1 MISDSP
7 TAAVF
12 QVLIVAFWA
21 QATPLG
27 DALGAPQRVR
37 RSFVIDYENNRYLKD
52 GEPIQI
58 VSGSIHSFRSLPQ
71 QWDDRLS
78 TMKAAGL
85 NAIQTYVEWSSHE
98 PEEGRFNFQGQQDI
112 VRFLRL
118 AQKHDLLVLL
128 RPGPY
133 IDSERDMGGLPYW
146 LLSANRSIG
155 YIAYVH
161 RYFDKLLPLIQPLL
175 YANGGPVIAV
185 QVENEYGSYAACDYV
200 YTAYLRDIMRHYLG
214 DDVILYTTDGD
225 TDGYLKCGKLDG
237 AYTTVD
243 FGTGVTIE
251 ASRFSDF
258 RVVVQATTLAERS
271 LCSGGHQERGPLV
284 NSEYY
289 TGWMDHW
296 AEPHSVV
303 STSAFVSHLD
313 KMLGMNA
320 SVNMYVFHGGT
331 SFGYKSGSNV
341 DDHFHPIPT
350 SYDFDAPITEAGDPT
365 DKFYAIRKTIAKYV
379 PLPPGPIPKPKR
391 KMSLGPFKLIRLFGL
406 SELRE
411 MLSGDTK
418 TSERPLTFEEIRQSR
433 ALVLYDTFVSFLPR
447 DPGRLSVPGLRDRG
461 YVYVND
467 LYQGVI
473 SRMDNVFDIMVSI
486 RKGQRLSLLVES
498 QGRNAYGD
506 LNDAKGLVS
515 DVTLSGIVLTHW
527 NVTPIDERK
536 VLPGKSVTI
545 PQKTRCTP
553 GFAAYEARFPL
564 KASSPLDTFLRLDHW
579 KKGAAFLNGF
589 NLGRYWTPM
598 GPQKTL
604 YVPSVLFKTENVLNV
619 VELEQAP
626 CSDYATAEF
635 VDTPELNATVPL
647 SASAALR
654 KRGK

>member
-1 MISDSP
+1 MIGDAP
-7 TAAVF
+7 AAVF
-12 QVLIVAFWA
+12 KVLAVVFWA
-21 QATPLG
+21 QATLLEGP
-27 DALGAPQRVR
+27 AGAPQKGQ

-52 GEPIQI
+52 GVPIQI

-71 QWDDRLS
+71 QWDDRLA
-78 TMKAAGL
+78 TMRAAGL

-98 PEEGRFNFQGQQDI
+98 PEEGQFNFEGQQDI

-146 LLSANRSIG
+146 LLSTNRSIG
-155 YIAYVH
+155 LRTSDPHYIAYVH
-161 RYFDKLLPLIQPLL
+161 RYISQLLPLIQPLL
-175 YANGGPVIAV
+175 YVNGGPVIAI

-200 YTAYLRDIMRHYLG
+200 YTAYLRGMIRLYLG
-214 DDVILYTTDGD
+214 NDVVLYTTDGD
-225 TDGYLKCGKLDG
+225 ADGYLKCGKLDG

-243 FGTGVTIE
+243 FGTG
-251 ASRFSDF
+251 SDIGKAF
-258 RVVVQATTLAERS
+258 AVQRR
-271 LCSGGHQERGPLV
+271 HQERGPLV

-303 STSAFVSHLD
+303 STSAFVSQLD
-313 KMLGMNA
+313 KMLSMNA

-331 SFGYKSGSNV
+331 SFGYKSGANV

-350 SYDFDAPITEAGDPT
+350 SYDFDAPITEAGDTT
-365 DKFYAIRKTIAKYV
+365 DKYHAIRKTIAKYL
-379 PLPPGPIPKPKR
+379 PLPPGPVPKPKP
-391 KMSLGPFKLIRLFGL
+391 KMALGPFKLRRLFGL

-411 MLSGDTK
+411 MLSRATI
-418 TSERPLTFEEIRQSR
+418 TSERPLTFEEIRQSQ

-447 DPGRLSVPGLRDRG
+447 NPGALRVPGLRDRG
-461 YVYVND
+461 YIYVDD

-473 SRMDNVFDIMVSI
+473 SRMDNVFDIMVSVT
-486 RKGQRLSLLVES
+486 KGQRLSLLVES

-506 LNDAKGLVS
+506 LNDAKGIIS

-527 NVTPIDERK
+527 NITPIDERK
-536 VLPGKSVTI
+536 SLSGNLAVISQRNRHICGTG
-545 PQKTRCTP
+545 
-553 GFAAYEARFPL
+553 GFGAYEARFPL
-564 KASSPLDTFLRLDHW
+564 TLPSPLDTFLRLDNW

-604 YVPSVLFKTENVLNV
+604 YVPYVLFKSENILNII
-619 VELEQAP
+619 ELEQAP
-626 CSDYATAEF
+626 CVDQSTAEF

-647 SASAALR
+647 RAHAEFR

>member
-1 MISDSP
+1 MTSDSP
-7 TAAVF
+7 MGFVF
-12 QVLIVAFWA
+12 KLLIIASWA
-21 QATPLG
+21 QATPLR
-27 DALGAPQRVR
+27 DALGAPQRVG
-37 RSFVIDYENNRYLKD
+37 RSFVIDYKNNRYLKD
-52 GEPIQI
+52 GKPIQI
-58 VSGSIHSFRSLPQ
+58 VSGSINSFRSLPQ

-78 TMKAAGL
+78 TMRAAGL

-98 PEEGRFNFQGQQDI
+98 PEEGVFNFQGQQDI

-146 LLSANRSIG
+146 LLSADRSIG
-155 YIAYVH
+155 LRTSDPRYLDYVH
-161 RYFDKLLPLIQPLL
+161 RYFSKLLPLIHPLL

-214 DDVILYTTDGD
+214 DDVIFYTTDGD
-225 TDGYLKCGKLDG
+225 NDEILKCGKLDG

-243 FGTGVTIE
+243 FDTG
-251 ASRFSDF
+251 SDVGKAF
-258 RVVVQATTLAERS
+258 AVQRR
-271 LCSGGHQERGPLV
+271 HQERGPLV

-289 TGWMDHW
+289 TGWLDYW
-296 AEPHSVV
+296 AERHSVE
-303 STSAFVSHLD
+303 STSVFVSQLD
-313 KMLGMNA
+313 KMLNMNA

-331 SFGYKSGSNV
+331 SFGYKSGSNLH
-341 DDHFHPIPT
+341 DHFHPIIT
-350 SYDFDAPITEAGDPT
+350 SYDFDAPISEAGDPT
-365 DKFYAIRKTIAKYV
+365 DKFYAIRKTIAKYL
-379 PLPPGPIPKPKR
+379 PLPPGPVPKPRR
-391 KMSLGPFKLIRLFGL
+391 KMSLGPFKLKRLFGL

-411 MLSGDTK
+411 MISGDTK
-418 TSERPLTFEEIRQSR
+418 TSEHPVTFEEIRQSQ
-433 ALVLYDTFVSFLPR
+433 ALVLYDTFLSFLPR

-467 LYQGVI
+467 RYQGVI

-486 RKGQRLSLLVES
+486 SKDQRLSLLVES

-506 LNDAKGLVS
+506 LNDAKGIVS
-515 DVTLSGIVLTHW
+515 NVTFSGIELTHW
-527 NVTPIDERK
+527 NVTSIDERK
-536 VLPGKSVTI
+536 VLPGKFATM
-545 PQKTRCTP
+545 PQETHCPP

-564 KASSPLDTFLRLDHW
+564 KVSPPLDTFLRLDHW

-604 YVPSVLFKTENVLNV
+604 YVPFVLFETENVLNV
-619 VELEQAP
+619 IELEQAP
-626 CSDYATAEF
+626 CSDYSTAEF

-647 SASAALR
+647 FARAALQKSR
-654 KRGK
+654 E

>member
-1 MISDSP
+1 MIGDAP
-7 TAAVF
+7 AAVF
-12 QVLIVAFWA
+12 KVLAVVFWA
-21 QATPLG
+21 QATLLEGP
-27 DALGAPQRVR
+27 AGAPQKGQ

-52 GEPIQI
+52 GVPIQI

-71 QWDDRLS
+71 QWDDRLA
-78 TMKAAGL
+78 TMRAAGL

-98 PEEGRFNFQGQQDI
+98 PEEGQFNFEGQQDI

-146 LLSANRSIG
+146 LLSTNRSIG
-155 YIAYVH
+155 
-161 RYFDKLLPLIQPLL
+161 
-175 YANGGPVIAV
+175 
-185 QVENEYGSYAACDYV
+185 
-200 YTAYLRDIMRHYLG
+200 LRTSDPHG
-214 DDVILYTTDGD
+214 DA
-225 TDGYLKCGKLDG
+225 DGYLKCGKLDG

-243 FGTGVTIE
+243 FGTGSDIGE
-251 ASRFSDF
+251 AFA
-258 RVVVQATTLAERS
+258 VQRR
-271 LCSGGHQERGPLV
+271 HQERGPLV

-303 STSAFVSHLD
+303 STSAFVSQLD
-313 KMLGMNA
+313 KMLSMNA

-331 SFGYKSGSNV
+331 SFGYKSGANV

-350 SYDFDAPITEAGDPT
+350 SYDFDAPITEAGDTT
-365 DKFYAIRKTIAKYV
+365 DKFHAIRKTIAKYL
-379 PLPPGPIPKPKR
+379 PLPPGPVPKPKQ
-391 KMSLGPFKLIRLFGL
+391 KMALGPFKLRRLFGL

-411 MLSGDTK
+411 MLSRATK
-418 TSERPLTFEEIRQSR
+418 MSEHPLTFEEIRQSQ
-433 ALVLYDTFVSFLPR
+433 ALVLYDTFISFLPR
-447 DPGRLSVPGLRDRG
+447 NPGALRVPGLRDRG
-461 YVYVND
+461 YIYVDD

-473 SRMDNVFDIMVSI
+473 SRMDNVFDAMVSVT
-486 RKGQRLSLLVES
+486 KGQRLSLLVES

-506 LNDAKGLVS
+506 LNDAKGIIS

-527 NVTPIDERK
+527 NITPIDERK
-536 VLPGKSVTI
+536 SLSGNLAVISQRNNHICGVA
-545 PQKTRCTP
+545 
-553 GFAAYEARFPL
+553 GFGAYEARFPL
-564 KASSPLDTFLRLDHW
+564 TLPSPLDTFLRLDHW

-604 YVPSVLFKTENVLNV
+604 YVPSMLFKSENILNII
-619 VELEQAP
+619 ELEQAP
-626 CSDYATAEF
+626 CLDQSTAEF

-647 SASAALR
+647 SAHAAFR

>member
-1 MISDSP
+1 MISDAP
-7 TAAVF
+7 AATLLK
-12 QVLIVAFWA
+12 VLTVAFWA
-21 QATPLG
+21 QATLLEG
-27 DALGAPQRVR
+27 ARGAPQKVR
-37 RSFVIDYENNRYLKD
+37 TTLESHGADV
-52 GEPIQI
+52 
-58 VSGSIHSFRSLPQ
+58 
-71 QWDDRLS
+71 
-78 TMKAAGL
+78 AARREE
-85 NAIQTYVEWSSHE
+85 IEIYVEWSSHE
-98 PEEGRFNFQGQQDI
+98 PEEGQFNFQGQQDI
-112 VRFLRL
+112 VRFLKM

-146 LLSANRSIG
+146 LLSTNRSIG
-155 YIAYVH
+155 LRTSDPRYIGYVH
-161 RYFDKLLPLIQPLL
+161 RYFSKLLPLIQPLL
-175 YANGGPVIAV
+175 YVNGGPVIAV

-200 YTAYLRDIMRHYLG
+200 YTAYLRDMMRRYLG

-225 TDGYLKCGKLDG
+225 ADGSDVG
-237 AYTTVD
+237 
-243 FGTGVTIE
+243 E
-251 ASRFSDF
+251 AFA
-258 RVVVQATTLAERS
+258 VQRR
-271 LCSGGHQERGPLV
+271 HQERGPLV

-303 STSAFVSHLD
+303 STSALVSQLD
-313 KMLGMNA
+313 KMLSMNA
-320 SVNMYVFHGGT
+320 SVNMQVPAT
-331 SFGYKSGSNV
+331 VDLRLPNV

-350 SYDFDAPITEAGDPT
+350 SYDFDAPITEAGDTT
-365 DKFYAIRKTIAKYV
+365 DKFYAIRKTITKYL
-379 PLPPGPIPKPKR
+379 PLPPGPVPKPKQ
-391 KMSLGPFKLIRLFGL
+391 KMALGPFKLSRLFGL

-411 MLSGDTK
+411 MLSNATK
-418 TSERPLTFEEIRQSR
+418 TSERPLTFEEIRQSQ

-447 DPGRLSVPGLRDRG
+447 NPGALEVPGLRDRG
-461 YVYVND
+461 YVYVDD

-473 SRMDNVFDIMVSI
+473 SRMDNVFDIMVSVT
-486 RKGQRLSLLVES
+486 KGQRLSLLVES

-506 LNDAKGLVS
+506 LNDAKGIIS

-536 VLPGKSVTI
+536 ALSGNLAVI
-545 PQKTRCTP
+545 PQKNRHICGDA

-564 KASSPLDTFLRLDHW
+564 TLPSPLDTFLRLDHW

-604 YVPSVLFKTENVLNV
+604 YVPSMLFETENVLNII
-619 VELEQAP
+619 ELEQAP
-626 CSDYATAEF
+626 CLGQSTAEF

-647 SASAALR
+647 SVHAAFR